1 LVVSSDFSAQ
11 PLFSPVAPLLDE
23 LLHGGDLPD
32 VSALNRRAAAA
43 ALTCG
48 SGKELSFVVPG
59 GCGLPYEERIY
70 WLGEVETRPSNWHD
84 FLNALVWLT
93 FPRTKSVLNARH
105 HAARAALQAAGRSER
120 GPLRDALTQFD
131 ECGAVLV
138 SNDLSMWE
146 DIRQHRWKEL
156 FWRRRQEAIE
166 RLRLFVFGH
175 ASYDTLRMP
184 HIGVCAK
191 AVFVHVD
198 SDWVGQPVATQIA
211 DVDARLAQRFSGYLY
226 ARPRDFAPLPLLGVP
241 GATPDNEF
249 PAYYD
254 DTRQFRP
261 LRAVR

>member
-1 LVVSSDFSAQ
+1 
-11 PLFSPVAPLLDE
+11 
-23 LLHGGDLPD
+23 
-32 VSALNRRAAAA
+32 
-43 ALTCG
+43 
-48 SGKELSFVVPG
+48 
-59 GCGLPYEERIY
+59 
-70 WLGEVETRPSNWHD
+70 
-84 FLNALVWLT
+84 
-93 FPRTKSVLNARH
+93 
-105 HAARAALQAAGRSER
+105 
-120 GPLRDALTQFD
+120 LRDALTQFD

-184 HIGVCAK
+184 HLGVCAK
-191 AVFVHVD
+191 AVFLHVD
-198 SDWVGQPVATQIA
+198 PDWLEQSVAAQIA
-211 DVDARLAQRFSGYLY
+211 DVDARLAQRFGGDLY
-226 ARPRDFAPLPLLGVP
+226 ARPREFAPLPLLGVP

-261 LRAVR
+261 LRVVR